1 MAKYVKIYNERNNAL
16 VGDKIKVAD
25 SFWTRFKGLMMA
37 PDLAEGEGLI
47 ITPCNSIHMM
57 FMRYAIDALFID
69 KTNKIVAIYENLKP
83 WIGLTKLYSNVVSV
97 IELPA
102 NIVKKLDLKIE
113 DSLRLEY
120 IQ

>member
-1 MAKYVKIYNERNNAL
+1 MAKCVKIYNERNNAL
-16 VGDKIKVAD
+16 IGDKIRIAD

-37 PDLAEGEGLI
+37 SDLGEGEGLI
-47 ITPCNSIHMM
+47 IIPCNSIHMM

-69 KTNKIVAIYENLKP
+69 KTNKIVAIYKNLRP

-97 IELPA
+97 IEIPSGLSD
-102 NIVKKLDLKIE
+102 KLDLKI
-113 DSLRLEY
+113 DDTLRLEY